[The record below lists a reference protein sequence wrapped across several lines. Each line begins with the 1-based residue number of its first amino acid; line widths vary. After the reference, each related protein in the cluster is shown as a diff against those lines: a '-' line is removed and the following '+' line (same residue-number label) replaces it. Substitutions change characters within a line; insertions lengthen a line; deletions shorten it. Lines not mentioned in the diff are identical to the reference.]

1 MKNRYSVLES
11 ADWQRKKSLPIDGMY
26 RGFYPIYDAL
36 LEHVQPHVKNACEIG
51 IGYAQCH
58 IVWNLIF
65 NPEANVIGLDIGSP
79 IAEHEGNQGDTL
91 RNKINIKGLDTYIRY
106 PMSFTRGL
114 NLHWN
119 KDGYDPDVVKE
130 AVDAYGKFDWVVNDA
145 LQRGE
150 AFKMMTSWKDAI
162 TETGIIFQEKIG
174 REPESK
180 INQQRMQQALDEGW
194 LIYDVRQYADLDTDD
209 LAGNADAEGYIG
221 IWSNNQDNIINMLKE
236 YEHLRLKDTSHID
249 PAIHRNEFRQTLWD

>member
-1 MKNRYSVLES
+1 MKNRYSGLES
-11 ADWQRKKSLPIDGMY
+11 ADWQREKGLPIDGVY
-26 RGFYPIYDAL
+26 RGFYPIYDAI
-36 LEHVQPHVKNACEIG
+36 LEHVQPAVKNACEIG
-51 IGYAQCH
+51 IGSAQCH
-58 IVWNLIF
+58 VVWNLIF
-65 NPEANVIGLDIGSP
+65 EPSTNVIGIDIGSP
-79 IAEHEGNQGDTL
+79 ILEHEGNLGRQL
-91 RNKINIKGLDTYIRY
+91 RSDINLKGLDTYIQY

-119 KDGYDPDVVKE
+119 KDGYDPDVVQE

-150 AFKMMTSWKDAI
+150 AFKLMTPWKDAI
-162 TETGIIFQEKIG
+162 TENGIIFQEKIG

-194 LIYDVRQYADLDTDD
+194 LIYDVRQYTNLDTDD

-221 IWSNNQDNIINMLKE
+221 IWSNNQNRIKEMLKE
-236 YEHLRLKDTSHID
+236 YDHLCLKDTSKIN
-249 PAIHRNEFRQTLWD
+249 PAIYRNDFRQTPWD